1 MKFSN
6 LPLKDAEGAILAHS
20 QTIDGKHYR
29 KGQVLKT
36 IDIDNIAKSGIEKI
50 VVAKLESNDVSEN
63 DAARRIGIAV
73 SGKNTYKNN

>member
-6 LPLKDAEGAILAHS
+6 LPLKDAEGTILAHS

-36 IDIDNIAKSGIEKI
+36 IDIDNICLLYTS
-50 VVAKLESNDVSEN
+50 
-63 DAARRIGIAV
+63 DAADE
-73 SGKNTYKNN
+73 